1 MGFFNLFR
9 PDWQNSN
16 PETRAAAVAR
26 LDASNQSALSSVAT
40 SDTEPKIRNIAIRK
54 ITDADTLQKI
64 LASETELSN
73 RHDAETR
80 LQEVLADHL
89 RNFREIP
96 GKKELNAISIVAGTR
111 LADDL
116 LKSMPNSELRL
127 SLVRSTTRQS
137 SLELVALKDA
147 KAEIAMAAVERID
160 RDNMLQN
167 IAQNSRHTSVRQ
179 KAAEKRKEL
188 QKPSIQEKEKNEMLL
203 LFHKRDAIIQQAQR
217 LSDAK
222 DFMTNK
228 AEFDKILQM
237 AAELGMG
244 PAQADLDRVIASYEN
259 RRAEEQA
266 RIDKENAESNAKANR
281 QRELEDILAQID
293 RLLETGASENRETI
307 EQLIAK
313 FEAANDNPD
322 SAIAGLFKMSVE
334 RFNRLVQ
341 NETSSPDS
349 SESKASRAEILAQLS
364 LLAESDDY
372 SRTTEHKVKALVRKW
387 ESMPLVE
394 GDDPELQA
402 YNTLRSKISERLAEK
417 REAEEKLFNAN
428 AEKLHAIIEDVKKID
443 ENGDFREISQKLREA
458 YKSWKEIVGDDK
470 FRYKEIWKEYQEATE
485 RFKEMQEWESWHNEH
500 DREAILEEM
509 SALAKGEASRET
521 LPKLRNLTNQWK
533 AIGPVSAMR
542 FNEYR
547 DRFRALFEEITA
559 KCEPFVKEQEEERRQ
574 NLAEKENICKQVEE
588 LSSESETNWRDKY
601 KTMQELQEKWKTIG
615 MVPKEN
621 VQQIW
626 DRFRNAET
634 AFYSKHR
641 EFVKQE
647 DILREANYQK
657 KIALCEK
664 AESLS
669 ESADWNATSGEFRKL
684 QEQWKESGPVPRS
697 KSEEIWNRFRSACDA
712 FFTRKR
718 AHFEEMDQTKTQNL
732 QAKEALCQKLESM
745 DFDPQDPESL
755 KAVKAI
761 VEEWKGIGMVP
772 KEKVDEIWN
781 RYSAILDK
789 FAEKRAAV
797 DPGFQKIANE
807 AKEKKLAMIST
818 VAALVETAGSNE
830 SADTV
835 KKLQSD
841 WRELPRTGIE
851 EQELYKKFRNACDDF
866 FNRRRDQLD
875 IQEQARENNLQN
887 KLRLCEE
894 AERLLEGL
902 TEDTR
907 REAMNVVKQL
917 RRHWKEIGAVP
928 RKESDKIWKRFNS
941 ACDAIFGSKPE
952 DRQPEA

>member
-16 PETRAAAVAR
+16 PEVRAAAVAR
-26 LDASNQSALSSVAT
+26 LDASNQNALSSVAAN
-40 SDTEPKIRNIAIRK
+40 DADPKIRNIAIRK
-54 ITDADTLQKI
+54 ITDAEALQKI
-64 LASETELSN
+64 LATETDLSN
-73 RHDAETR
+73 KHDAEIR
-80 LQEVLADHL
+80 IQEILADHIK
-89 RNFREIP
+89 NFREVP
-96 GKKELNAISIVAGTR
+96 GKKELEAVQVIAGTR

-127 SLVRSTTRQS
+127 ALVQKTTKQS

-147 KAEIAMAAVERID
+147 KVEIAMAAIDRID

-167 IAQNSRHTSVRQ
+167 IAQNSRHTEARQ
-179 KAAEKRKEL
+179 KAAEKRREL
-188 QKPSIQEKEKNEMLL
+188 QKPSKQEEEKNEMLL

-222 DFMTNK
+222 EFMTNK
-228 AEFDKILQM
+228 TDFDKILQM

-266 RIDKENAESNAKANR
+266 RIDKENAEINAKANK
-281 QRELEDILAQID
+281 QKELEGLLAQID
-293 RLLETGASENRETI
+293 KLLEAGASENKEAI
-307 EQLIAK
+307 EELIAK
-313 FEAANDNPD
+313 FEAANDSTE

-341 NETSSPDS
+341 NETVDP
-349 SESKASRAEILAQLS
+349 SESKVSRTEILAQLS

-372 SRTTEHKVKALVRKW
+372 SKTAEHKVKALARKW
-387 ESMPLVE
+387 ESMPLME
-394 GDDPELQA
+394 GADPELQT
-402 YNTLRSKISERLAEK
+402 YNALRSKIAERFAEK

-428 AEKLHAIIEDVKKID
+428 AEKLRAIIDDVKKID
-443 ENGDFREISQKLREA
+443 ENGNFKDISQKLREA
-458 YKSWKEIVGDDK
+458 YKSWKEIVGEDK

-485 RFKEMQEWESWHNEH
+485 RFQEMREWESWHNEH
-500 DREAILEEM
+500 DRETLLEEM
-509 SALAKGEASRET
+509 STLAKEEATRET
-521 LPKLRNLTNQWK
+521 LPKLRSLTNQWK
-533 AIGPVSAMR
+533 AIGPVSAAR
-542 FNEYR
+542 FNE
-547 DRFRALFEEITA
+547 FREKFRTLFDEITA

-588 LSSESETNWRDKY
+588 LSNENETNWRDKY

-621 VQQIW
+621 VQPLW
-626 DRFRNAET
+626 DRFRAAET
-634 AFYSKHR
+634 AFYDKHR
-641 EFVKQE
+641 AFVKQE
-647 DILREANYQK
+647 DDLREANYQK
-657 KIALCEK
+657 KIGLCEK
-664 AESLS
+664 AEALS
-669 ESADWNATSGEFRKL
+669 ESADWNATSNEFRKL
-684 QEQWKESGPVPRS
+684 QEAWKESGPVPRS
-697 KSEEIWNRFRSACDA
+697 KSEEIWNRFRNACDA

-718 AHFEEMDQTKTQNL
+718 AHFEEMDQAKTKNL
-732 QAKEALCQKLESM
+732 EAKEALCQKLEAM
-745 DFDPQDPESL
+745 DFDPQDPESV
-755 KAVKAI
+755 KEVKAAI
-761 VEEWKGIGMVP
+761 EEWKSIGMVP
-772 KEKVDEIWN
+772 KEKVDAVWD

-789 FAEKRAAV
+789 FAEKRASV
-797 DPGFQKIANE
+797 DPEFQKIASE
-807 AKEKKLAMIST
+807 AKAKKVSMIST
-818 VAALVETAGSNE
+818 VTALVETAGSNE

-841 WRELPRTGIE
+841 WRELPRTGAE
-851 EQELYKKFRNACDDF
+851 EQELFKKFRSACDDF

-894 AERLLEGL
+894 AERLLENL
-902 TEDTR
+902 TEETR

-928 RKESDKIWKRFNS
+928 RKDSDKIWKRFNS
-941 ACDAIFGSKPE
+941 ACDAIFGNKPE
-952 DRQPEA
+952 DSQPEA

>member
-16 PETRAAAVAR
+16 PEVRATAVAR
-26 LDASNQSALSSVAT
+26 LDASNQNALANVAT
-40 SDTEPKIRNIAIRK
+40 NDADPKIRNIAIRK
-54 ITDADTLQKI
+54 ITDAETLQKI
-64 LASETELSN
+64 LASETDFSN
-73 RHDAETR
+73 KHDAEVR
-80 LQEVLADHL
+80 LQEILADHL
-89 RNFREIP
+89 KNFREVP
-96 GKKELNAISIVAGTR
+96 GKKEFDAIQVIAGTR

-127 SLVRSTTRQS
+127 TLVQNTTKQS
-137 SLELVALKDA
+137 ALEAVALKDA
-147 KAEIAMAAVERID
+147 KAEIAMAAVARID

-167 IAQNSRHTSVRQ
+167 VAQNSRHPEARQ
-179 KAAEKRKEL
+179 KAAEKRKEQ
-188 QKPSIQEKEKNEMLL
+188 QKPTKQEEEKNEMLL

-228 AEFDKILQM
+228 ADFDKILQM

-266 RIDKENAESNAKANR
+266 RIDRENAEINAKANK
-281 QRELEDILAQID
+281 QKELESLLAQID
-293 RLLETGASENRETI
+293 KLLETSVAENKESI
-307 EQLIAK
+307 EELIAK
-313 FEAANDNPD
+313 FEAANDNPE
-322 SAIAGLFKMSVE
+322 SAITGLFKMSVE
-334 RFNRLVQ
+334 RFNRLTQ
-341 NETSSPDS
+341 NEAADS

-372 SRTTEHKVKALVRKW
+372 SKTAEHKVKALVRKW
-387 ESMPLVE
+387 ESMPLME
-394 GDDPELQA
+394 GEDPELQA
-402 YNTLRSKISERLAEK
+402 YNTLRSKITERFAQK
-417 REAEEKLFNAN
+417 REDEEKIFNVN
-428 AEKLHAIIEDVKKID
+428 AEKLRAIIESVKKID
-443 ENGDFREISQKLREA
+443 ENGNFKEISQKLREA
-458 YKSWKEIVGDDK
+458 YKSWKEIVGEDK

-500 DREAILEEM
+500 DRETLLEEM
-509 SALAKGEASRET
+509 STLAKEDATRET
-521 LPKLRNLTNQWK
+521 LPKLRSLTNQWK
-533 AIGPVSAMR
+533 AIGPVSSAR
-542 FNEYR
+542 FNE
-547 DRFRALFEEITA
+547 FREKFRTLFEEISA
-559 KCEPFVKEQEEERRQ
+559 KCEPFIQEQEEERRQ

-588 LSSESETNWRDKY
+588 LSNENETNWRDKY
-601 KTMQELQEKWKTIG
+601 KAMQELQEKWKTIG

-621 VQQIW
+621 VQPLW
-626 DRFRNAET
+626 DRFRAAET

-647 DILREANYQK
+647 DVLREANYQK
-657 KIALCEK
+657 KIELCEK
-664 AESLS
+664 AEALS
-669 ESADWNATSGEFRKL
+669 ESADWNATSNEFRKL

-697 KSEEIWNRFRSACDA
+697 KSEEIWNRFRNACDA

-718 AHFEEMDQTKTQNL
+718 AHFEEMDQAKAKNL
-732 QAKEALCQKLESM
+732 EAKEALCQKLEAM
-745 DFDPQDPESL
+745 DFDPQDPESI
-755 KAVKAI
+755 KAVKAAI
-761 VEEWKGIGMVP
+761 EEWKSIGMVP
-772 KEKVDEIWN
+772 KEKVDAIWD

-797 DPGFQKIANE
+797 DPEFQKIASE
-807 AKEKKLAMIST
+807 AKAKKISMIST
-818 VAALVETAGSNE
+818 VTALVETAGSGE
-830 SADTV
+830 SANTV

-841 WRELPRTGIE
+841 WRELPRTGAE
-851 EQELYKKFRNACDDF
+851 EQELYKKFRIACDDF

-894 AERLLEGL
+894 AERLLENL
-902 TEDTR
+902 TEETR

-928 RKESDKIWKRFNS
+928 RKDSDKIWKRFNS
-941 ACDAIFGSKPE
+941 ACDAIFGNKPE
-952 DRQPEA
+952 DRQLEA